1 MLSIEF
7 IAAIPI
13 AAFAVSVAFAKK
25 FLSCS
30 FGVASRPANSIF
42 AMLSGKSAL
51 VSFARASPAWV
62 SPKTL
67 ISAPNVL
74 LLVFVIFRVF
84 SFSFITLAA
93 FSCAASS
100 FFTIAFSASFAALR
114 GFGALV
120 GILEFSSSLSS
131 APTSSIAIFAI
142 SSILFIG

>member
-1 MLSIEF
+1 MEF

-30 FGVASRPANSIF
+30 FGVVSRPVNSIF
-42 AMLSGKSAL
+42 AMLSDKSAL
-51 VSFARASPAWV
+51 VSFAWV

-100 FFTIAFSASFAALR
+100 FFIAALSTSFAALR

-120 GILEFSSSLSS
+120 GILEFSNSLSS

>member
-42 AMLSGKSAL
+42 AMPSGKSVL
-51 VSFARASPAWV
+51 VSFAWV

-100 FFTIAFSASFAALR
+100 FFIAALSTSFAALR